1 MSDLFRIYTDLLGN
15 IIDTFLFFRFIDNNI
30 SYKIKN
36 RYKTILLCIYII
48 YSLPQHFPYASL
60 IPLISFT
67 LDLIFL
73 FFCIWPNWKSAL
85 FIMIKYKIYYYLS
98 MSVILVLHSFIFND
112 RGVLF
117 SSDIYEQYKLIII
130 LFLTYTVYVLYSN
143 YKKNRKIRSR
153 YYLYFSVIILA
164 VCLLLSYA
172 TLYICRR
179 EPESQILPLLFSTL
193 IILVL
198 LCISLYDKF
207 LILIEENAN
216 YKMQAEINRLQEDY
230 ALQIGENLNVLRSVR
245 HDIKNHLIIID
256 GYASQKNFEKIHEY
270 ISRIGERFKDT
281 APIQTSATA
290 VSAILNEKYALAQQK
305 NISCEITC
313 DFLDLKVD
321 DFTMI
326 TILGNLLDNAITAA
340 SKCAD
345 GWIRANL
352 QQQDS
357 LLTITIDNSHAE
369 EIREKDGVFTSTKTG
384 KPNIHGIGIKN
395 VRKAVSDLRG
405 QIDINYTGS
414 TFHIGI
420 VLPNYK

>member
-1 MSDLFRIYTDLLGN
+1 MSNLFRIYTDLIGN
-15 IIDTFLFFRFIDNNI
+15 LVDTFLFFRFIDNNI
-30 SYKIKN
+30 SFKIKN
-36 RYKTILLCIYII
+36 EYKAILFCIYIVF
-48 YSLPQHFPYASL
+48 SLPKQFPFSSL
-60 IPLISFT
+60 ISII
-67 LDLIFL
+67 LDFAFL
-73 FFCIWPNWKSAL
+73 LFCIWPQWKL
-85 FIMIKYKIYYYLS
+85 TFLTFIKYKGFSYFSLLI
-98 MSVILVLHSFIFND
+98 ILAVHSFVFND
-112 RGVLF
+112 YNVII

-130 LFLTYTVYVLYSN
+130 AFLSYTVYVLYSN
-143 YKKNRKIRSR
+143 NKKNHKIRSR

-207 LILIEENAN
+207 LTLIEENVN

-230 ALQIGENLNVLRSVR
+230 TLQINESLKTLRSIR

-270 ISRIGERFKDT
+270 ISRIGKRFKNT
-281 APIQTSATA
+281 AQIQTSSIP
-290 VSAILNEKYALAQQK
+290 VSAILNEKSALAQQM

-313 DFLDLKVD
+313 NFPDLQID

-340 SKCAD
+340 SKCTD
-345 GWIRANL
+345 GWVTVDI
-352 QQQDS
+352 QYQDS
-357 LLTITIDNSHAE
+357 FLIIAVDNSHTE
-369 EIREKDGVFTSTKTG
+369 KIQEKDGVFTSTKTD
-384 KPNIHGIGIKN
+384 KSDIHGIGIKN
-395 VRKAVSDLRG
+395 VCKAVNNLHG
-405 QIDINYTGS
+405 QIDINYTEGV
-414 TFHIGI
+414 FRVDIL
-420 VLPNYK
+420 LPNRG

>member
-1 MSDLFRIYTDLLGN
+1 MSNLFRIYTDLIGN
-15 IIDTFLFFRFIDNNI
+15 LVDTFLFFRFIDNNI
-30 SYKIKN
+30 SFKIKN
-36 RYKTILLCIYII
+36 EYKAILICIYIVF
-48 YSLPQHFPYASL
+48 SLPKQFPFSSL
-60 IPLISFT
+60 ISII
-67 LDLIFL
+67 LDFAFL
-73 FFCIWPNWKSAL
+73 LFCIWPQWKL
-85 FIMIKYKIYYYLS
+85 TFLTFIKYKGFSYFSLLI
-98 MSVILVLHSFIFND
+98 ILAVHSFVFND
-112 RGVLF
+112 YNVII

-130 LFLTYTVYVLYSN
+130 AFLSYTVYVLYSN
-143 YKKNRKIRSR
+143 NKKNHKIRSR

-164 VCLLLSYA
+164 VCLILSYT

-179 EPESQILPLLFSTL
+179 EPESQVLPLLFSTL

-207 LILIEENAN
+207 LTLIEENAN

-230 ALQIGENLNVLRSVR
+230 ALQIDENLKTLRSIR

-281 APIQTSATA
+281 SPIQTSSTA

-305 NISCEITC
+305 NISCKISC
-313 DFLDLKVD
+313 DFPDLKVD

-326 TILGNLLDNAITAA
+326 TILGNLFDNAITAA
-340 SKCAD
+340 SKCAE
-345 GWIRANL
+345 GWIRVNL

-357 LLTITIDNSHAE
+357 VLTITIDNSHAE
-369 EIREKDGVFTSTKTG
+369 EIREKDGVFTSTKAD
-384 KPNIHGIGIKN
+384 KSDIHGIGIKN
-395 VRKAVSDLRG
+395 VCKAISDLHG
-405 QIDINYTGS
+405 QININYMGS
-414 TFHIGI
+414 TFHVGI

>member
-1 MSDLFRIYTDLLGN
+1 MSNLFRIYTDCLSN
-15 IIDTFLFFRFIDNNI
+15 FIDVFLFFRFVDNNKQEKI
-30 SYKIKN
+30 SVKN
-36 RYKTILLCIYII
+36 KVFILCLYFLYSNPDFYFPAFSSIVDFFFLLAITSPELKKGCCIFIRFQI
-48 YSLPQHFPYASL
+48 YSYASMAIIL
-60 IPLISFT
+60 FLHSLLFNDYVTFFT
-67 LDLIFL
+67 
-73 FFCIWPNWKSAL
+73 STVYE
-85 FIMIKYKIYYYLS
+85 KYK
-98 MSVILVLHSFIFND
+98 FII
-112 RGVLF
+112 V
-117 SSDIYEQYKLIII
+117 S
-130 LFLTYTVYVLYSN
+130 FLTYTVYVLYSN
-143 YKKNRKIRSR
+143 YKKNRKIRSH

-164 VCLLLSYA
+164 VCFLLSYA

-230 ALQIGENLNVLRSVR
+230 ALQIDENLKTLRSVR

-270 ISRIGERFKDT
+270 IRRIGERFKDT
-281 APIQTSATA
+281 APIQTSSTA

-305 NISCEITC
+305 NISCKITC
-313 DFLDLKVD
+313 DFPDLKVD

-326 TILGNLLDNAITAA
+326 TILGNLFDNAITAA

-357 LLTITIDNSHAE
+357 ILTITIDNSHAE
-369 EIREKDGVFTSTKTG
+369 EIREKDGVFTSTKTD
-384 KPNIHGIGIKN
+384 KSDIHGIGIKN
-395 VRKAVSDLRG
+395 VRKAVNNLRG
-405 QIDINYTGS
+405 QIDINYTES
-414 TFHIGI
+414 TFHVSIL
-420 VLPNYK
+420 LPNYK